1 MAHAANDS
9 YYVPHGSHWP
19 LVGSVGLFTM
29 LAGAAN
35 WLNGSS
41 IGVYMLAIGA
51 LTIIYMV
58 FGWFG
63 TVIRESEAG
72 IYNDDVD
79 ISFRM
84 GMMWFIF
91 SEIMFFAVFF
101 GVLFYARTISIPWL
115 GGDSN
120 NFFTNTLLWE
130 NFTAEWPTNGPGNM
144 GGEFEPMPPWP
155 LPTLNTIILL
165 TSGATITA
173 AHHAIKAGHRSLLTT
188 FLGLT
193 WVLGFIFMACQA
205 YEYYEAYAHL
215 NLTLS
220 SGMYGATFFMLTGF
234 HGLHV
239 TIGAIILLVIW
250 LRCLKGHFTPEHHF
264 GFEAAA
270 WYWHFVDVVW
280 LGLYIFVYW
289 L

>member
-1 MAHAANDS
+1 MAHASNDS
-9 YYVPHGSHWP
+9 YYIPHGSHWP

-41 IGVYMLAIGA
+41 TGVYILAIGA

-79 ISFRM
+79 SSFRM

-130 NFTAEWPTNGPGNM
+130 SFTAEWPTNGPGNM

-155 LPTLNTIILL
+155 LPTINTIILL
-165 TSGATITA
+165 TSGATITV
-173 AHHAIKAGHRSLLTT
+173 AHHAIQAGHRRLLTT

-280 LGLYIFVYW
+280 LALYIFVYW
-289 L
+289 V

>member
-1 MAHAANDS
+1 MAHASNDS
-9 YYVPHGSHWP
+9 YYIPHGSHWP

-35 WLNGSS
+35 WLKGSS
-41 IGVYMLAIGA
+41 TGVYILAIGA

-72 IYNDDVD
+72 IYNDEVD
-79 ISFRM
+79 SSFRM

-91 SEIMFFAVFF
+91 SEVMFFAVFF

-130 NFTAEWPTNGPGNM
+130 SFTAEWPTNGPGNM

-155 LPTLNTIILL
+155 LPTINTIILL

-173 AHHAIKAGHRSLLTT
+173 AHHAIQAGHRRLLTT

-250 LRCLKGHFTPEHHF
+250 LRCLRGHFTPEHHF

-280 LGLYIFVYW
+280 LALYIFVYW
-289 L
+289 V

>member
-51 LTIIYMV
+51 LTIIYMI

-72 IYNDDVD
+72 IYNDEVDV
-79 ISFRM
+79 SFRM

-101 GVLFYARTISIPWL
+101 GVLYYARTISIPWL

-165 TSGATITA
+165 TSGATITV

-250 LRCLKGHFTPEHHF
+250 LRCLSGHFTPEHHF